1 MSMSMTRTITRA
13 WLADAALHLTLPYLM
28 CPLIGPYKV
37 ATHLAVK
44 HTKYL
49 HSDTEKSL
57 ARKDV
62 ATVPVNCAAQLSTV
76 NPTPQP

>member
-1 MSMSMTRTITRA
+1 M
-13 WLADAALHLTLPYLM
+13 ADAALHCLRYLTLPYRL
-28 CPLIGPYKV
+28 CPLIGPHNLEGKV

-57 ARKDV
+57 ARKRRCYLT
-62 ATVPVNCAAQLSTV
+62 TVLYRSIVQVNCLTV
-76 NPTPQP
+76 NPTPHA